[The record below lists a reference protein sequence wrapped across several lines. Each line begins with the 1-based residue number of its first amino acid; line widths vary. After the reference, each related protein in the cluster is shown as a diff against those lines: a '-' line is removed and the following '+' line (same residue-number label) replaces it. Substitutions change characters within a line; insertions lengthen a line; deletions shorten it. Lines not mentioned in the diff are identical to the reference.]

1 MNAVVI
7 VKDVRQEVVQIVLV
21 KAVLAVIAIVNIKII
36 HKLKYLVYE

>member
-21 KAVLAVIAIVNIKII
+21 KVVLAITAIVNIKII
-36 HKLKYLVYE
+36 HKLKYHSL